1 MATDWAADIK
11 KYAPKADDAVV
22 AKLLSTYR
30 LVLSNRDSAYVAAS
44 DAAEVAT
51 VREKFLKGKLGLAKD
66 DATLDAAITDV
77 AAVMK
82 DDRTK
87 SRATVYYL
95 LAAKFNKLD
104 VFK

>member
-1 MATDWAADIK
+1 MATDWAADIR

-51 VREKFLKGKLGLAKD
+51 VREKFLKRKLGLAKD
-66 DATLDAAITDV
+66 DGTLDAAIKDV

-82 DDRTK
+82 DDLSK
-87 SRATVYYL
+87 SRATFYYL
-95 LAAKFNKLD
+95 LAEKFGKLD

>member
-1 MATDWAADIK
+1 
-11 KYAPKADDAVV
+11 
-22 AKLLSTYR
+22 
-30 LVLSNRDSAYVAAS
+30 VAA
-44 DAAEVAT
+44 
-51 VREKFLKGKLGLAKD
+51 VRKNFLWGKLGLTQD
-66 DATLDAAITDV
+66 DAVLDAAIQEV

-95 LAAKFNKLD
+95 LGGRFNKLD

>member
-11 KYAPKADDAVV
+11 KYAPDADDAVI

-30 LVLSNRDSAYVAAS
+30 LALGNKDSAYVAAS
-44 DAAEVAT
+44 DSAELET
-51 VREKFLKGKLGLAKD
+51 VRKNFLKGKLALTDD
-66 DATLDAAITDV
+66 DAVLDAAIKDV
-77 AAVMK
+77 TTVMK
-82 DDRTK
+82 DDRLK

-95 LAAKFNKLD
+95 LAAKFGKLD